1 MSLHSTPTDASNTE
15 LRHKYKYKNT
25 IRAYGRRPAS
35 LDKKNDEKIKQTIRE
50 KYKNVKLKRSKT
62 ITVVSFK

>member
-1 MSLHSTPTDASNTE
+1 MASFCTLCVFVHFILRHNAMSLHSTPTDASNTE

-35 LDKKNDEKIKQTIRE
+35 LDKKTMKK
-50 KYKNVKLKRSKT
+50 
-62 ITVVSFK
+62 